1 MLTDADYLRDK
12 LRTVVSLGRSWCG
25 VNRMNVRHHRAAPGY
40 PCRGV
45 AVLPPLSASGWSDDP
60 SYRDLVQSRRQRA
73 GGGRRDAGNDLRDM
87 HLGPDPAGCVVGA
100 QLTAEVLLPLFSG
113 KAERVI
119 NDKVAELMMAEY
131 QFTLDW
137 LHVSAAS

>member
-1 MLTDADYLRDK
+1 MCVTIVLHQAIPAEALPSSLRSVRPDGLTIR
-12 LRTVVSLGRSWCG
+12 RTETWSSPGGSVQAVVDGMPATIS
-25 VNRMNVRHHRAAPGY
+25 VDMN
-40 PCRGV
+40 
-45 AVLPPLSASGWSDDP
+45 LE
-60 SYRDLVQSRRQRA
+60 
-73 GGGRRDAGNDLRDM
+73 
-87 HLGPDPAGCVVGA
+87 PDPAGCVVGA

-119 NDKVAELMMAEY
+119 NDKVTELMMAEY